1 MNRHP
6 SLRTR
11 LGSVP
16 EYIAPMVEEDA
27 AFQAA
32 FEEDSVRLAEA
43 LDALCQEFL
52 RFMQQVAVAQA
63 KTAG

>member
-16 EYIAPMVEEDA
+16 EYIAPMVEGDA

-32 FEEDSVRLAEA
+32 FEEGSVRLAEA
-43 LDALCQEFL
+43 LDALCVRNFC
-52 RFMQQVAVAQA
+52 ASA
-63 KTAG
+63 